1 MLEVSHSQRKSYM
14 KGYLVIV
21 LFALLTAGCQGGMKV
36 LSANQEEVIS
46 LAYQDNKE
54 TRGIRG
60 VSTSGESFSG
70 SLIWTKGQRS
80 SGKYRGVLVG
90 ENGRTLQV
98 ALGCNALK
106 RKCAGTARDNSGSVF
121 LVF

>member
-1 MLEVSHSQRKSYM
+1 M
-14 KGYLVIV
+14 KLYVVIV
-21 LFALLTAGCQGGMKV
+21 LFAWLLTGCQGSMKV
-36 LSANQEEVIS
+36 LSASQEEVIS
-46 LAYQDNKE
+46 LAYKDSME
-54 TRGIRG
+54 TRDVRG

-70 SLIWTKGQRS
+70 SLLWTKGQRN

-106 RKCAGTARDNSGSVF
+106 RKCAGTAKDNNGSVF
-121 LVF
+121 FVF